1 MTIDDP
7 TTPVQGHFAIAVEEA
22 RGDGSAPLPVPQDGD
37 IVHRAWR
44 GTVAVVRGLS
54 GLDKYDRYVRH
65 QERTHPDEPMLSEAE
80 FWRCTWQAEGD
91 NPRVRC
97 C

>member
-1 MTIDDP
+1 MTP
-7 TTPVQGHFAIAVEEA
+7 GPENLGRFAISVEDA
-22 RGDGSAPLPVPQDGD
+22 RDDGSAPAPRPEDGD
-37 IVHRAWR
+37 IVQRAWR

-65 QERTHPDEPMLSEAE
+65 RARAHPDEPMLEEAE
-80 FWRCTWQAEGD
+80 FWRCTWQAEGE
-91 NPRVRC
+91 NPQARC